1 MNERNVCTGD
11 KIRVREALLQVGLPR
26 RPCFKLNHRLGVK
39 GFAPDTRRLS
49 RTGWYYH
56 VLEEGWMGVGDEIVL
71 VDRKYPS
78 WTIERV

>member
-39 GFAPDTRRLS
+39 GFAPHTRRLS